1 MLMQNLSLRQKLLV
15 FGAILTLIPLI
26 ITLGIYLY
34 SAERKSAIMQQE
46 VDRISKADL
55 DHIVQGVYNMV
66 ATQQELISQSLESSL
81 NVANK
86 LVEDA
91 GGLNQNARQMVQWSA
106 TNQVTKEVQQLELPA
121 MNLGNQWLGQVYGF
135 DQRALLVDEVEEL
148 VGGTCTIFQR
158 MNRNGDMLRVSTNVR
173 KLDDTRAIGTYI
185 PSSSPVI
192 QTVLSG
198 RRFVGRAFVVNKWYI
213 TAYDP
218 VYDANGDIIGVLYFG
233 IPQESVEQVR
243 QSIINTKVGKEG
255 YVFVLGGKGNQKGEY
270 IISAGGQRDGEN
282 ILEARDADGNLFI
295 QEMVEKAVASSK
307 GELVEQLYPW
317 SNSPNEPPAYK
328 LSRVIYFEPW
338 DWVIGAGTTLDD
350 LFQGKQRLEDV
361 ESSAQAQMIGIIVLS
376 GLIAVGFW
384 WLIARS
390 IVMRLR
396 TISHELEVNS
406 STLTQ
411 ASAQINASAN
421 KVAQGSS
428 SQAAALEETS
438 AALAE
443 LDSRSTDSTHK
454 ANKASQTIQH
464 TKELTE
470 SSSESVQQMNQII
483 LQIKSASDEQA
494 SIVRTIDEI
503 AFQTNLLA
511 LNAAVEAAR
520 AGEAGAGFA
529 VVAEEVRSLA
539 LRSSEA
545 ARNTSE
551 LIEQTITSVNQGVS
565 MSDKVK
571 TALQEIVESV
581 QESAEI
587 IEHLRTANSEQSEG
601 LSQIA
606 ISVREVDHVTQEN
619 AANSSNNADL
629 SQEIN
634 QLSDK
639 MHQMVEQL
647 EHVLKGNSR

>member
-1 MLMQNLSLRQKLLV
+1 MQNLSLRQKLLV
-15 FGAILTLIPLI
+15 FGAILTLIPLF

-34 SAERKSAIMQQE
+34 SAERKAVIMQEE
-46 VDRISKADL
+46 VDRLSKADL

-66 ATQQELISQSLESSL
+66 ATQQELITQSLESSL

-86 LVEDA
+86 LVADA
-91 GGLNQNARQMVQWSA
+91 GGLNQNSRQMVQWSA
-106 TNQVTKEVQQLELPA
+106 TNQVTKEVQQFELPA

-295 QEMVEKAVASSK
+295 KEMVEKAVASSK

-317 SNSPNEPPAYK
+317 SNSPSEPAEYK
-328 LSRVIYFEPW
+328 LSRVIYYEPW

-361 ESSAQAQMIGIIVLS
+361 QSSAQAQMIGIIVLS
-376 GLIAVGFW
+376 GLVAVGFW

-396 TISHELEVNS
+396 TISHGLEVNS

-411 ASAQINASAN
+411 ASAQINTSAS

-454 ANKASQTIQH
+454 ANQASQTIQH

-470 SSSESVQQMNQII
+470 SSSESVQQMNHII

-639 MHQMVEQL
+639 MHEMVEQL